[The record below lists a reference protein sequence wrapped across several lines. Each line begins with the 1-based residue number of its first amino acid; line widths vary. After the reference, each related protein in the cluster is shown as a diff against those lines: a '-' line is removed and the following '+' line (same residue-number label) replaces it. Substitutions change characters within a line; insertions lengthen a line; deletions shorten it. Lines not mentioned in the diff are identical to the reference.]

1 MRASF
6 AGRTAPG
13 PPWKRRLLRAATAVG
28 LVALAS
34 EAAFWVGS
42 LGGAPPPAGARCA
55 VLVPGYPSETDGSPH
70 PVQRWRVEAGVQ
82 MLRER
87 GCEKIVLSG
96 GAAHNALVEA
106 DTMARVAED
115 LGVGAEQLVLE
126 RQATTTWENVKLAL
140 PTLEGYDAIV
150 IASDGLQVHR
160 AKRYLCRQRPDLC
173 ARTFAFATYS
183 PFRLF
188 WWKVPAALYELR
200 AFLRDVWI
208 ETRQDREA
216 RGKRP

>member
-1 MRASF
+1 MPAAFSGRA
-6 AGRTAPG
+6 APR
-13 PPWKRRLLRAATAVG
+13 PPWQRRLLRGSLAGV
-28 LVALAS
+28 VIALCC

-42 LGGAPPPAGARCA
+42 LDGTQPHAGARCI

-70 PVQRWRVEAGVQ
+70 PVQRLRVEAGVEV
-82 MLRER
+82 LRAR

-106 DTMARVAED
+106 DTMARVAQD

-126 RQATTTWENVKLAL
+126 RQATTTWENVKLSL
-140 PTLEGYDAIV
+140 PVLDGYDAIV

-173 ARTFAFATYS
+173 ARTTVFATYS

-200 AFLRDVWI
+200 AFLRDLFI
-208 ETRQDREA
+208 EAREDREA